1 MFYNDIKKLE
11 EIEKTV
17 CDNLSTADCLN
28 DTSSAKEL
36 KPIWINYR
44 GDMAT
49 MVGVLREYKNLL
61 IKLGEVNGNDK
72 T

>member
-28 DTSSAKEL
+28 DTSSVKEL

-49 MVGVLREYKNLL
+49 MIGILRQYKELL
-61 IKLGEVNGNDK
+61 KKLGEENAKNG
-72 T
+72 